1 MIIGLFMALAART
14 GATGAVQRVVAVIIA
29 IAAVIALCGVLA
41 GAWKAFDWFN
51 DRQAANR
58 ALNKRDA
65 ETKGRVIDADRSAG
79 AAKGERDAAN
89 ANITE
94 AERERIDN
102 AQAAGCD
109 ALDGLFGLCP

>member
-1 MIIGLFMALAART
+1 MIGLFMALAART
-14 GATGAVQRVVAVIIA
+14 GAAGRAQRAVAVVFGIM
-29 IAAVIALCGVLA
+29 AAIALCGALA
-41 GAWKAFDWFN
+41 GAWWVFDWFN

-58 ALNKRDA
+58 ALDRRDA
-65 ETKGRVIDADRSAG
+65 DTKGRVIVADREAG
-79 AAKGERDAAN
+79 AVKGERDAAN

>member
-1 MIIGLFMALAART
+1 MIGLFMALAART
-14 GATGAVQRVVAVIIA
+14 GVAGRARGVVAVIIA
-29 IAAVIALCGVLA
+29 IVVAVTLCGVLA
-41 GAWKAFDWFN
+41 GAWKAIDWFN

-58 ALNKRDA
+58 ALDKRDA
-65 ETKGRVIDADRSAG
+65 ETKGRVIVADREAG

-89 ANITE
+89 ANLTE
-94 AERERIDN
+94 AELERIDD